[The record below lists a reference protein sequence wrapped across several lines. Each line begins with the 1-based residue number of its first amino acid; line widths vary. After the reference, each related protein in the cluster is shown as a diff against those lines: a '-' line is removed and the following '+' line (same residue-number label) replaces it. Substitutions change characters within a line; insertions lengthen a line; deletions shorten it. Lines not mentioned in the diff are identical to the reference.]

1 MKISKNKNGS
11 VLLLSLLVTS
21 ALLAS
26 ILYINTISLRQNIQV
41 TNIDNSLHSY
51 HGAESGNE
59 EALYRLRSGDYSDL
73 ASLNRSFAIGNTW
86 VTRTVSDSLD
96 VLVTGIKKD
105 EFFAFD
111 IFDPDNIEQGSDL
124 SYLSLS
130 WDDNCNNKSW
140 IELTSNEWAMSGEY
154 ISWGSLEN
162 WNNPNFKHIKKSLLN
177 KFPDQ
182 DEDPLN
188 HIESVGGSVFDQKKA
203 YQFRIK
209 ALYCDISN
217 LTIRAFQQS
226 SDPNGSGEPIQF
238 KNVYQITS
246 VAEYPKNSP
255 RANKQ
260 ALSVNFKRFAPLSGL
275 FDYVIF
281 SEESLIKD
289 IESANQGANT
299 TQVYIS
305 IPESLLIPIG
315 VPYNYT
321 ITIVNATSPICK
333 IDGKIPSSFVAN
345 NCSFSLKE
353 EQPGQYL
360 INIQATNGEVPIG
373 SKEVLLIIQ

>member
-59 EALYRLRSGDYSDL
+59 EALYRLRSGDYDTYNL
-73 ASLNRSFAIGNTW
+73 TSLNKSFAVGNTW
-86 VTRTVSDSLD
+86 VSRTVSSSLN
-96 VLVTGIKKD
+96 VIVTGIKKD

-111 IFDPDNIEQGSDL
+111 IFDPDDIASGSGL

-130 WDDNCNNKSW
+130 WDDNCENESLNESW
-140 IELTSNEWAMSGEY
+140 IELTSNEWSVAKGV
-154 ISWGSLEN
+154 IDWGYLDS
-162 WNNPNFKHIKKSLLN
+162 KHIKKSLLN
-177 KFPDQ
+177 KEDQ
-182 DEDPLN
+182 LTQ
-188 HIESVGGSVFDQKKA
+188 IESIGGSDFDKDKA

-217 LTIRAFQQS
+217 LTIRAYKES
-226 SDPNGSGEPIQF
+226 SDPNGSAEPIEF

-281 SEESLIKD
+281 SEESLTKD
-289 IESANQGANT
+289 IEVPSGASNS
-299 TQVYIS
+299 QAYIS
-305 IPESLLIPIG
+305 IPESLIIPAG

-321 ITIVNATSPICK
+321 ITIINAISPKCEIK
-333 IDGKIPSSFVAN
+333 GEPPKSFQAN

-353 EQPGQYL
+353 NESGQYL
-360 INIQATNGEVPIG
+360 ITITAYNNGGELIE
-373 SKEVLLIIQ
+373 SRSVLLIIQ